1 MENTQDLS
9 QSPSYV
15 RYAFEDQHNVV
26 LMFGAACFSL
36 AFATPIPLVAGA
48 GCELAWLVIGPRL
61 PAFRRW
67 IDRRLDAQ
75 RRAQADEALEAMLGK
90 LPATHSRR
98 FQLANRAAD
107 EVLMLAR
114 NRRGMPPAEL
124 RSAELGLDRV
134 RTAFLDY
141 QLLSVRVATLIGST
155 PIAAIEKEAARLQE
169 AYAADKDLSV
179 RMTIRKALTQ
189 NQRQQQQL
197 QQLTSVDRT
206 IELRLSMIEKALAYL
221 KGQVADAASN
231 LLSHEL
237 DGLLAEVG
245 AASRLEVAINDAF
258 SGAGPSWAPSM

>member
-1 MENTQDLS
+1 MEDTQD
-9 QSPSYV
+9 QSPSYLK
-15 RYAFEDQHNVV
+15 YAFADQHNVV
-26 LMFGAACFSL
+26 LMLGAACFSL

-48 GCELAWLVIGPRL
+48 GCELAWLVVGPRL

-67 IDRRLDAQ
+67 IDHRLDAQ
-75 RRAQADEALEAMLGK
+75 RRAEADEALEATLRK

-98 FQLANRAAD
+98 FQLVNRAAD
-107 EVLMLAR
+107 ELLMLAR

-124 RSAELGLDRV
+124 RSAELGLGQV
-134 RTAFLDY
+134 RSAFLDY
-141 QLLSVRVATLIGST
+141 QLLSVRVSALIGAT
-155 PIAAIEKEAARLQE
+155 PVAALEEEAARLQE

-197 QQLTSVDRT
+197 QQLTSVDRA

-221 KGQVADAASN
+221 KGRVADTASSS
-231 LLSHEL
+231 LTQEL

-245 AASRLEVAINDAF
+245 AASRLEVALATTTT
-258 SGAGPSWAPSM
+258 

>member
-1 MENTQDLS
+1 
-9 QSPSYV
+9 V
-15 RYAFEDQHNVV
+15 DQHNVV

-36 AFATPIPLVAGA
+36 AFATPVPLIAGA

-61 PAFRRW
+61 PGFRRW
-67 IDRRLDAQ
+67 IDRQLEAQ
-75 RRAQADEALEAMLGK
+75 RRARAEDALDALVGK

-98 FQLANRAAD
+98 FLTMSRAAD
-107 EVLMLAR
+107 EVLLLAR
-114 NRRGMPPAEL
+114 NRRGMQPAEL
-124 RSAELGLDRV
+124 LHAEQALTKVRS
-134 RTAFLDY
+134 AFLDY
-141 QLLSVRVATLIGST
+141 QLLSVRVSTLIGAT

-197 QQLTSVDRT
+197 QQLTGVDRT
-206 IELRLSMIEKALAYL
+206 IELRLAMIEKALAYL

-237 DGLLAEVG
+237 DGLLTEVG
-245 AASRLEVAINDAF
+245 AAARLEVAINDAF